1 MMQRIRSYALERR
14 TERVNDLYEAV
25 RVWEP
30 VGTIRAAVSAAA
42 GSTAELNQIRRIEST
57 HTALTH
63 DDVRVGD
70 RFGGYVVDYVV
81 EGARWRQLFLSRE
94 DAIFEDQD

>member
-25 RVWEP
+25 SVWKP